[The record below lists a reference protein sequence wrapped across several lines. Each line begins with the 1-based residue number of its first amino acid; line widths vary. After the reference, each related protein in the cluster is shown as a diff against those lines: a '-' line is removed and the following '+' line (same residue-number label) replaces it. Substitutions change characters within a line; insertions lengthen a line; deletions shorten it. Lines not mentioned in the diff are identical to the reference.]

1 MSRFD
6 SLNKVMLLGNLGAD
20 PDLTHTKSGTPVCRI
35 NIATSRNIKKGDQWE
50 ELTDW
55 HRVVIFG
62 NDAENASK
70 YLFKGSKV
78 FVEGRLQTRSYE
90 DRDGNRRYTTEV
102 VENKIVFLDSKKSS
116 SSNSDERGGG
126 RTYQQPS
133 KNDSSPDKSSGTDS
147 YDVKDD
153 DDDLPF

>member
-1 MSRFD
+1 MSKFD

-102 VENKIVFLDSKKSS
+102 VENKIVFLDSRKSA
-116 SSNSDERGGG
+116 SSNNESGD

-133 KNDSSPDKSSGTDS
+133 QNDSSSNKTSETDS